1 MGTNYYRIPTEA
13 EMEAKRQALLLKMS
27 IMDLTPENIERGFGA
42 PVKDSFDYENPW
54 DRFINN
60 TRIHLGKRS
69 GGWKFCWNFNDNKYY
84 STKEELLAFIRSG
97 RVVNEYGEEQE
108 VEEFIDMALNWG
120 EPDGWVHNEAYE
132 RQKLKQNPNSHI
144 HGSKY
149 WDKEIDGLRVST
161 STEFS

>member
-27 IMDLTPENIERGFGA
+27 IINLTPENIERKFA
-42 PVKDSFDYENPW
+42 FPVKDSFDYENPW

-97 RVVNEYGEEQE
+97 RVVNEYGKEEA

-132 RQKLKQNPNSHI
+132 QQKLKQNPNSHI